1 MKRRNSPARKPCSST
16 VRPVL
21 LALALL
27 GGSACSR
34 ESDIEPTT
42 GDEPNP
48 SSAARDAGKA
58 GAKPPT
64 SSSDDDE
71 SNDGLDVAEGDD
83 TPTTPTP
90 TGRTDAGA
98 PKLDAGGKRDA
109 AAPGASDAAAPS
121 TPASPDAPDAA
132 VTSSDCKVGPVPDD
146 VRATLKLSPFYKK
159 YVNANGITITS
170 SEKPVDRTLEL
181 ACLLLNEMVGKRP
194 DVRDAIVK
202 NKSHF
207 AIVAA
212 AEKTTDIPEYSDL
225 PDYYNTRA
233 RGLGGILGL
242 CAEESILC
250 DKAKDRW
257 YGESICVH
265 EYAHTVSIY
274 GMYTADPTFEKRLKE
289 AFNASKAAG
298 LWTNTYAAENEQEYW
313 AEGVQNWYNTNLAA
327 NPPNGVHGPIR
338 TKDGL
343 MKTDPALYKLV
354 SELVPDEVKWPDCYR
369 RP

>member
-1 MKRRNSPARKPCSST
+1 MKRRNSQALHPGNTCAR
-16 VRPVL
+16 VL

-27 GGSACSR
+27 SGSACSR
-34 ESDIEPTT
+34 DSDIEPSTT
-42 GDEPNP
+42 DEPDP
-48 SSAARDAGKA
+48 SSADRDAGKDGSKA
-58 GAKPPT
+58 PAPANDDNQG
-64 SSSDDDE
+64 SDRDGD
-71 SNDGLDVAEGDD
+71 DGLDVADD
-83 TPTTPTP
+83 DDTPTP

-98 PKLDAGGKRDA
+98 SKLDAGGKRDA
-109 AAPGASDAAAPS
+109 AAPSASDAAPPS
-121 TPASPDAPDAA
+121 TPTSPDAA
-132 VTSSDCKVGPVPDD
+132 VASSECKVGPVPDD

-170 SEKPVDRTLEL
+170 SEKPVDRALEL

-202 NKSHF
+202 NKAHF

-289 AFNASKAAG
+289 AFSASKAAG